1 MENRLITEKEQEMTG
16 NPALIYNFRRY
27 ELMEN
32 RLITEIEQ
40 QMMGILNNA
49 QLMQLQ
55 RCLNTAFITTRWLK
69 KSKIPSRKVEKTVN
83 YWIRF

>member
-1 MENRLITEKEQEMTG
+1 
-16 NPALIYNFRRY
+16 
-27 ELMEN
+27 MEN

-55 RCLNTAFITTRWLK
+55 KVLEHCFYNYEVVK
-69 KSKIPSRKVEKTVN
+69 KSKIPSMKVEKTAN
-83 YWIRF
+83 Y